1 MMNNNTILNS
11 EGDAIRTNK
20 PAPKNVD
27 EYIADFPDDVRKIL
41 EQIRMAIRKAA
52 PDAKETIS
60 NQMTIHSERQPGPF
74 CCAQKPYRFLSY
86 AKRELRS
93 SNKSYLFMKAE
104 KGR

>member
-1 MMNNNTILNS
+1 MRLGQT
-11 EGDAIRTNK
+11 
-20 PAPKNVD
+20 APKNMD
-27 EYIADFPDDVRKIL
+27 EYIAGFLDDIRKIL
-41 EQIRMAIRKAA
+41 EQIRMTIRKAA